1 MATSSAQTKNPVPP
15 FAARFVFTVDGLTI
29 GAFTEVTGLS
39 VQMDTEELVEGG
51 QNQFTHKLPKQL
63 KWPNLV
69 LKRGITDSDVLFEWF
84 AKCSGEGLEGAGD
97 KLDRR
102 NGAVQLYDATGKVM
116 RRWNF
121 TQAFPVK
128 WTGPKFAAAGRDLA
142 TEELEVCHCGFT
154 PGK

>member
-1 MATSSAQTKNPVPP
+1 MANSPSSPGVPP

-29 GAFTEVTGLS
+29 GSFTEVTGLS
-39 VQMDTEELVEGG
+39 VQLDTEELVEGG
-51 QNQFTHKLPKQL
+51 NNGFTHKLPKQL

-84 AKCSGEGLEGAGD
+84 SRCSGEGLEAAGD

-102 NGAVQLYDATGKVM
+102 NGSVQLYDHNGKVV

-121 TQAFPVK
+121 ADAYPVK
-128 WTGPKFAAAGRDLA
+128 WTGPKLAASSKDLA
-142 TEELEVCHCGFT
+142 TEELEVCHCGFK
-154 PGK
+154 PSK